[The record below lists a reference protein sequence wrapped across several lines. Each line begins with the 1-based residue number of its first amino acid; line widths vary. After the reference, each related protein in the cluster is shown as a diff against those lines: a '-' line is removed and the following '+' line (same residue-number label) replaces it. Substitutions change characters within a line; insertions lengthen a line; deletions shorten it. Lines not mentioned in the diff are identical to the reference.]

1 LATVITNLLSA
12 IPWIGNDFVE
22 FKNLIFNLNYVLVIF
37 CFIYYIYKYIL
48 ISSSLNTIGSV
59 NLKGS
64 LCARGQQIRSEADKA
79 YALNIP
85 YSFLSMLIGLI
96 DGFTFNLFRL
106 YNKSTK
112 YFYSTYYSNTNN
124 NVNKNNTSSC
134 TSLVVW
140 GNNMGSGVSYGRIS
154 TIIQSMFL
162 FTNFQLSVLV
172 GLLLS
177 DGWLNI
183 SSPKSKNAR
192 LGFTQSFDK
201 FEYFWLIFNIF
212 APFISN
218 FFYLRVRSRNKIN
231 KYQSAMEFYT
241 RSLPCFTNLY
251 SIFYLNQIKHVPLD
265 IFNLFNPIVLAHW
278 IMGDGQYVKSGG
290 LLLCTDSFTLKEV
303 VLLINVLII
312 KYDFKCSLHQPNP
325 GKYRIFISKTSM
337 PKLQELVLPYMVKS
351 MLYKIHK

>member
-134 TSLVVW
+134 TSLVV
-140 GNNMGSGVSYGRIS
+140 
-154 TIIQSMFL
+154 
-162 FTNFQLSVLV
+162 
-172 GLLLS
+172 
-177 DGWLNI
+177 
-183 SSPKSKNAR
+183 
-192 LGFTQSFDK
+192 
-201 FEYFWLIFNIF
+201 
-212 APFISN
+212 
-218 FFYLRVRSRNKIN
+218 
-231 KYQSAMEFYT
+231 
-241 RSLPCFTNLY
+241 
-251 SIFYLNQIKHVPLD
+251 
-265 IFNLFNPIVLAHW
+265 
-278 IMGDGQYVKSGG
+278 
-290 LLLCTDSFTLKEV
+290 
-303 VLLINVLII
+303 
-312 KYDFKCSLHQPNP
+312 
-325 GKYRIFISKTSM
+325 
-337 PKLQELVLPYMVKS
+337 
-351 MLYKIHK
+351 